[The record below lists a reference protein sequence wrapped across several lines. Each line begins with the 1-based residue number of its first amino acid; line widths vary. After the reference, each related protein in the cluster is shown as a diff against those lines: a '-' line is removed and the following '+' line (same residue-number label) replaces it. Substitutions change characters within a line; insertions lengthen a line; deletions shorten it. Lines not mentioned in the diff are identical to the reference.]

1 MTWRMESPAVHEYVN
16 WKEERLATSRLPG
29 VLVRLNLPHGGH
41 LPHHL
46 AGRVATHQVG
56 MWTSSIHRPRGR
68 FRYAGQP
75 YYHEMKQATF
85 VPAEIDWVAE
95 VEESGPLKPAIF
107 CDFDN
112 DYIYETTG
120 IDPHHRT
127 EQLMACEN
135 GDVSQQALRLL
146 ADELRAPGF
155 SHAVKV
161 DSLCRLILV
170 ELARQLDAACSHA
183 GGGGKGKLAPWQ
195 LGRIRDLAETVEGRP
210 LTVCQLAQECGI
222 SPAHLRRLFKASTGT
237 SVSTYVDGI
246 RLDRAKALLA
256 DRTLPLKGI
265 AHRLG
270 FASASAFSA
279 AFKREAGTSPNRY
292 RQQIIA

>member
-1 MTWRMESPAVHEYVN
+1 MESAAVHEYVS
-16 WKEERLATSRLPG
+16 WTEERLATSRLPG

-56 MWTSSIHRPRGR
+56 LWTSSIHRPRGR
-68 FRYAGQP
+68 FRYANQRD
-75 YYHEMKQATF
+75 YHEMKQATF

-107 CDFDN
+107 CDFEN
-112 DYIYETTG
+112 DYIHETTG
-120 IDPHHRT
+120 IDPHHCT

-170 ELARQLDAACSHA
+170 ELARQLDSASPDA
-183 GGGGKGKLAPWQ
+183 GGGGKGKLAAWQ
-195 LGRIRDLAETVEGRP
+195 LRRIRDLVETVEGRP
-210 LTVCQLAQECGI
+210 LTVCRLAEECGI
-222 SPAHLRRLFKASTGT
+222 SASHLRRLFRATMGT
-237 SVSTYVDGI
+237 SVSTYVEGI
-246 RLDRAKALLA
+246 RLERAKAMLA

-270 FASASAFSA
+270 FANASAFSA
-279 AFKREAGTSPNRY
+279 AFRREAGTSPNKY